1 MVRKIVW
8 SERAAFDRKEILD
21 YWINRN
27 KSKTFSKKLNKQ
39 IKNAI
44 LLISEFPDLG
54 IPTDMPNIRLR
65 IVNVYLLFYE
75 IKEDSI
81 WILTI
86 WDGRR
91 NPQKLNL

>member
-65 IVNVYLLFYE
+65 I
-75 IKEDSI
+75 